1 MSQLISSLINA
12 LKWPLAIASL
22 AALPGSVY
30 ALIDEI
36 ELISNDYS
44 TAEPLLIGFAAYMV
58 LWTVF
63 LRSRSRRH
71 GSFWSTFEHELT
83 HILFTVLSFGRVRGL
98 VASHREGGLMQHEGG
113 GNWLIA
119 VSPYFFPTLAVPTLL
134 IMLALEGEALEIA
147 RITLGVIVAYHLT
160 STYRE
165 THRQQ
170 TDLQIVGFG
179 FAWCFLPTANLM
191 SYGLVLGMSGRGL
204 DALGPFGNS
213 VWDHS
218 RDIGFSV
225 QEFIQGLL

>member
-1 MSQLISSLINA
+1 MNQLINSLINA

-36 ELISNDYS
+36 ELISADYP

-170 TDLQIVGFG
+170 TDLQIVGFRL
-179 FAWCFLPTANLM
+179 AWCFLPTANLM
-191 SYGLVLGMSGRGL
+191 SYGLVLGMCRGKP
-204 DALGPFGNS
+204 AAYTSAGIGGI
-213 VWDHS
+213 DHE
-218 RDIGFSV
+218 R
-225 QEFIQGLL
+225 

>member
-12 LKWPLAIASL
+12 LKWPLAIVSL

-36 ELISNDYS
+36 EQISKDYS

-165 THRQQ
+165 THRHQ

-204 DALGPFGNS
+204 DALRPFSNS
-213 VWDHS
+213 VWGHS
-218 RDIGFSV
+218 RDIWFSV

>member
-36 ELISNDYS
+36 ELISADYP

-170 TDLQIVGFG
+170 TDLQIVGFRL
-179 FAWCFLPTANLM
+179 AWCFLPTANLM
-191 SYGLVLGMSGRGL
+191 SYGLVLGMCRGKP
-204 DALGPFGNS
+204 AAYTSAGIGGI
-213 VWDHS
+213 DHE
-218 RDIGFSV
+218 R
-225 QEFIQGLL
+225 

>member
-36 ELISNDYS
+36 ELISEDYS

-63 LRSRSRRH
+63 LRSRSRRQ

-98 VASHREGGLMQHEGG
+98 VASHREGGLMQHEGS
-113 GNWLIA
+113 GNWLIT
-119 VSPYFFPTLAVPTLL
+119 VSPYFFPTLAVPILL
-134 IMLALEGEALEIA
+134 IMLTLEGEALEIA
-147 RITLGVIVAYHLT
+147 RMTLGVIVAYHLT

-213 VWDHS
+213 VWTHS
-218 RDIGFSV
+218 RDVGFSV

>member
-1 MSQLISSLINA
+1 MNQLINSLINA
-12 LKWPLAIASL
+12 LKWPLAIVSL

-36 ELISNDYS
+36 EQISEDYP

-63 LRSRSRRH
+63 LRSRSRRQ

-98 VASHREGGLMQHEGG
+98 VASHREGGLMQHEGS
-113 GNWLIA
+113 GNWLIT
-119 VSPYFFPTLAVPTLL
+119 VSPYFFPTLAVPILL
-134 IMLALEGEALEIA
+134 IMLTLEGEALEIA
-147 RITLGVIVAYHLT
+147 RITLGIIVAYHLT

-165 THRQQ
+165 THRHQ
-170 TDLQIVGFG
+170 TDLQRVGFG

-204 DALGPFGNS
+204 DAFRPFGNS

-218 RDIGFSV
+218 RDVGFFV
-225 QEFIQGLL
+225 KEFIQGLL